1 MTMPTHAHRSPWLW
15 SAMLCGL
22 IAISAT
28 AIAADVK
35 PTAVTTADPEIGVEE
50 LALLLKP
57 LTKEELA
64 VEADGWLALLK
75 AKVTEISRGEIAV
88 RKLGATPQ
96 PAPQAAATT
105 APTTQAAEELAKK
118 KDVLLEKLTKLREQR
133 TALID
138 RLNTVLAAYR
148 TKGGDPAQY
157 DLYVKA
163 VSGINVDVKDVNATW
178 KTILGWLQSP
188 QGGIRWGL
196 NIAKFV
202 ATLLAF
208 WILARILGGAT
219 RKAISMTRRVSN
231 LLGDFLVNIVRKVV
245 FLIGV
250 VIALSALEVP
260 IGPFVAAIG
269 AAGFVIGFALQGTLS
284 NFAAGVMILLYR
296 PYDLGDVVSVA
307 GVTGTVESMS
317 LVSTSIKTPD
327 NQTVIIPNN
336 SIWGGIITNITGND
350 TRRVDMTFGIGYE
363 DDIARA
369 QETMLD
375 ILKSHPLVLDSPEPV
390 VKLHELADSS
400 VNFVC
405 RPWARTSDYWTV
417 YWDIT
422 RAVKERFDA
431 EGISIP
437 YPQRDVHLY
446 QHVGPPE
453 PQETTT
459 QA

>member
-1 MTMPTHAHRSPWLW
+1 MTSRNRRRPACWLL
-15 SAMLCGL
+15 SAAVLGL
-22 IAISAT
+22 TLWCAPPSRG
-28 AIAADVK
+28 ADEK
-35 PTAVTTADPEIGVEE
+35 PAPATTANPEIDVED

-57 LTKEELA
+57 LTVDELA
-64 VEADGWLALLK
+64 IEADGWLALLK
-75 AKVTEISRGEIAV
+75 AKVAEISRDEIAV
-88 RKLGATPQ
+88 RALGAAPPPAPGAGATP
-96 PAPQAAATT
+96 PPS
-105 APTTQAAEELAKK
+105 TQAAEELARK
-118 KDVLLEKLTKLREQR
+118 KDALLEKLNGLREQR

-138 RLNTVLAAYR
+138 RLNTVLAAYKA
-148 TKGGDPAQY
+148 KGGETGRY
-157 DLYVKA
+157 DLYVKD
-163 VSGINVDVKDVNATW
+163 VSGISVDVKDVNATW
-178 KTILGWLQSP
+178 KTIVGWLRSP

-196 NIAKFV
+196 NIARFV

-219 RKAISMTRRVSN
+219 RKATSMTRRMSN
-231 LLGDFLVNIVRKVV
+231 LLSDFLVNIVRKLVL
-245 FLIGV
+245 LIGV
-250 VIALSALEVP
+250 VIALAALEVP

-284 NFAAGVMILLYR
+284 NFAAGVLILLYR

-363 DDIARA
+363 DDIGRA
-369 QETMLD
+369 QEALLD
-375 ILKSHPLVLDSPEPV
+375 ILKNHPLVLDDPEPV

-405 RPWARTSDYWTV
+405 RPWARTSDYWSV

-446 QHVGPPE
+446 PHAAAPE
-453 PQETTT
+453 
-459 QA
+459 A